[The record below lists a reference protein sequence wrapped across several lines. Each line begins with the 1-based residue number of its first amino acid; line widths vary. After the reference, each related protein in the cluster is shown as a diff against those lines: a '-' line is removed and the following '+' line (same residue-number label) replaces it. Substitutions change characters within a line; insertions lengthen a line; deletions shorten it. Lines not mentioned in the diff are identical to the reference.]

1 MKGAVWF
8 FLSCKRC
15 LKRLPFLVLL
25 FLLPLGALAL
35 SGTGR
40 GEDDRIRIALCAQ
53 DPDGLAVRTVQA
65 LTGPSE
71 ARGDMFVFYACEDEE
86 EVRAQVAS
94 RRAECGYVFYEEFE
108 EKLAAGNYRQA
119 IGMYTAP
126 STVAASLASETV
138 FAALV
143 QNYDRDLL
151 EDYVASGQAF
161 AGLGEAESPERA
173 AAAQQAG
180 ELYDKWLSNGGTFQF
195 AYQQVDAKNSAESAD
210 KSEASSALFPLRGLT
225 AVCIFIAGLYGAVSL
240 GEDERKG
247 LFYPLAPESR
257 LVCRLAAL
265 AAPLSLAA
273 VSGLLTL
280 LAGGLWTSAFRE
292 IGAMAVYALAVGA
305 ASWILKW
312 IARSPQALLCTIPF
326 FIIGSLV
333 LCPVFIDGGRYVE
346 GVDIAGHL
354 FLPYYYLKLF

>member
-1 MKGAVWF
+1 MVYSLLQALPEAPAF
-8 FLSCKRC
+8 FGSS
-15 LKRLPFLVLL
+15 

-53 DPDGLAVRTVQA
+53 DPSGLAVRTVQA
-65 LTGPSE
+65 LTEPSKM
-71 ARGDMFVFYACEDEE
+71 RGDMFVFYACEDEE
-86 EVRAQVAS
+86 EIRAQVAS
-94 RRAECGYVFYEEFE
+94 RRAECGYVFYEGFE
-108 EKLAAGNYRQA
+108 EKLAAGNYRAA

-126 STVAASLASETV
+126 STVAASWLRRRCLRPWFKIMTGISWRTMWR
-138 FAALV
+138 L
-143 QNYDRDLL
+143 DRPLR
-151 EDYVASGQAF
+151 
-161 AGLGEAESPERA
+161 GLGEAESPERS

-180 ELYDKWLSNGGTFQF
+180 ELYDKWLSDGGTFQF

-305 ASWILKW
+305 AS
-312 IARSPQALLCTIPF
+312 
-326 FIIGSLV
+326 GSSN
-333 LCPVFIDGGRYVE
+333 G
-346 GVDIAGHL
+346 
-354 FLPYYYLKLF
+354 